1 MRKMSINIPQN
12 DGSNT
17 RLSFLR
23 YHYKDQILSHVIME
37 IMEDNEINCQRQRL
51 RRYILFISFRVS
63 CLLNPNHHFPK
74 NVSFY
79 FIIFQ
84 KMFLSI
90 LLFSKKYFFLF
101 YYFPVIDGIS
111 KEPSSFSYFI
121 WCIARDLGSARKII
135 SRTSLKATVVIP
147 TNFISFQDS
156 ANLSNI
162 QSRALAHRL
171 QVIETSITIFL
182 ISIYS
187 YL

>member
-101 YYFPVIDGIS
+101 YYLPKNVSILLFFCHWWNIERTILLFLFYLMHRSGSGIS
-111 KEPSSFSYFI
+111 PK
-121 WCIARDLGSARKII
+121 D
-135 SRTSLKATVVIP
+135 
-147 TNFISFQDS
+147 NF
-156 ANLSNI
+156 
-162 QSRALAHRL
+162 
-171 QVIETSITIFL
+171 
-182 ISIYS
+182 
-187 YL
+187 